1 MDADPTTSRGG
12 GRAARRSDLIPE
24 VATLYYRDRL
34 DQQAIARRVG
44 VSRSTISRL
53 LAEALA
59 TGVVEI
65 RIRQPLPL
73 VDDLGRAL
81 AQRFELRDAQV
92 LDVRN
97 RTEGALARVGRLAAR
112 YLDSILAEGDVLA
125 ISWGTGVHAVASG
138 LESVTSRGVE
148 VVQMLGGAGSRD
160 AEVDGTVLARRM
172 ADVFGGRCRYLS
184 APLVV
189 DDEQVATAL
198 LRQRGIRETL
208 AAAAHADVALV
219 GIGALVPEVSSLLRA
234 GYLTLEGLA
243 DLRRLGAVG
252 DVCGHHFGLD
262 GAMLDTELSRRVVAI
277 GLSSLRGIPRV
288 IGVASG
294 VAKAEAIVGAL
305 RARLINILITDD
317 ATARA
322 VLAASAP

>member
-1 MDADPTTSRGG
+1 MDADPAAPRG
-12 GRAARRSDLIPE
+12 RVRSIRRDDLLAE

-34 DQQAIARRVG
+34 DQVSIARRVG
-44 VSRSTISRL
+44 VSRSTVSRL
-53 LAEALA
+53 LSDALE

-81 AQRFELRDAQV
+81 ARRFHLRDAQV
-92 LDVRN
+92 LDLRG
-97 RTEGALARVGRLAAR
+97 RPDGALERVGRLAGR
-112 YLDSILAEGDVLA
+112 YLDSILADGDVLA
-125 ISWGTGVHAVASG
+125 ISWGTGVHAVAAG
-138 LESVTSRGVE
+138 LERGKSRGVE
-148 VVQMLGGAGSRD
+148 VVQMLGGAGSHD
-160 AEVDGTVLARRM
+160 AEVDGAQLALRM
-172 ADVFGGRCRYLS
+172 ADIFGGRCRYLS

-198 LRQRGIRETL
+198 LRQRGVRETL

-219 GIGALVPEVSSLLRA
+219 GIGALVPERSALLRA

-243 DLRRLGAVG
+243 NLRSLGAVG
-252 DVCGHHFGLD
+252 DVCGHHFDMD
-262 GAMLDTELSRRVVAI
+262 GAMVDTELSRRVVAI
-277 GLSSLRGIPRV
+277 DPASLRAIPRV

-294 VAKAEAIVGAL
+294 VAKAEALVGAL
-305 RARLINILITDD
+305 RARLVNILVTDD

-322 VLAASAP
+322 VLEVSEA